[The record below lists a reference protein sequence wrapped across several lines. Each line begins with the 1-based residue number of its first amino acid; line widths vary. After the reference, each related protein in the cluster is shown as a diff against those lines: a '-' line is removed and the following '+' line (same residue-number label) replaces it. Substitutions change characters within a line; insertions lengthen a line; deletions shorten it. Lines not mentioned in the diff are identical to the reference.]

1 MELEAKLTLDTGPF
15 AAALA
20 DALAA
25 VEKLAGE
32 TGGLS
37 ARVAEARE
45 RLSGMGEAAQSAAK
59 SVEEL
64 TSAQRAGA
72 KFVAEAAA
80 RSREAGDGAEESAA
94 KFNAASAGMAGL
106 SAASAAASGNAAGAA
121 RGIVQLRSSVAA
133 AGASAGA
140 AAGPLLAI
148 AAAAAAAAVAF
159 RAYQERVREL
169 GQMRLDNIF
178 ENARNA
184 AKGLTGEIARTNREL
199 ERQNNLKRALA
210 GVADD
215 GRRAAQEAE
224 LAKLEWERQNA
235 LRNSGFDEED
245 AQINRD
251 FDLRRAEME
260 WRHAGENSRAAMD
273 ADRAKRDENNAGIA
287 AREGQIKD
295 LTSQVA
301 EAVGKALGAGQKGD
315 ADEAKRWNDVAAGL
329 NAAAARLRDEIAAM
343 QGENEVLTAK
353 LDNWGDS
360 YGLNAAGWRLEAE
373 RSKLEAD
380 EARGRREIWEPES
393 PGGAG
398 AGESRSTFPVP
409 RSPAILSDSL
419 ARIGGFVGVS
429 AQDRAAERAQRERE
443 NQTRLM
449 EQIERNTRE
458 GGSAVLG

>member
-25 VEKLAGE
+25 VERLAGE

-106 SAASAAASGNAAGAA
+106 SAASAAASGNAVGAA

-159 RAYQERVREL
+159 RAYQEHVREL
-169 GQMRLDNIF
+169 EQMRLDNAF

-184 AKGLTGEIARTNREL
+184 AKGLAGEIARTNREL

-235 LRNSGFDEED
+235 LRNSGFAEED

-273 ADRAKRDENNAGIA
+273 ADKAKRDENNAGIA

-301 EAVGKALGAGQKGD
+301 EAVGKALEAGQKGD

-329 NAAAARLRDEIAAM
+329 NAAAARLRDEITAM

-353 LDNWGDS
+353 LKGD

-419 ARIGGFVGVS
+419 ARIGGFVGSS

>member
-1 MELEAKLTLDTGPF
+1 
-15 AAALA
+15 
-20 DALAA
+20 
-25 VEKLAGE
+25 
-32 TGGLS
+32 
-37 ARVAEARE
+37 
-45 RLSGMGEAAQSAAK
+45 
-59 SVEEL
+59 
-64 TSAQRAGA
+64 
-72 KFVAEAAA
+72 
-80 RSREAGDGAEESAA
+80 
-94 KFNAASAGMAGL
+94 
-106 SAASAAASGNAAGAA
+106 
-121 RGIVQLRSSVAA
+121 
-133 AGASAGA
+133 
-140 AAGPLLAI
+140 AGPLLAI

-458 GGSAVLG
+458 GGSAVLA

>member
-25 VEKLAGE
+25 VERLAGE

-106 SAASAAASGNAAGAA
+106 SAASAAASGNAVGAA

-159 RAYQERVREL
+159 RAYQEHVREL
-169 GQMRLDNIF
+169 EQMRLDNAF

-184 AKGLTGEIARTNREL
+184 AKGLAGEIARTNREL

-235 LRNSGFDEED
+235 LRNSGFAEED

-273 ADRAKRDENNAGIA
+273 ADKAKRDENNAGIA

-301 EAVGKALGAGQKGD
+301 EAVGKALEAGQKGD

-329 NAAAARLRDEIAAM
+329 NAAAARLRDEITAM

-353 LDNWGDS
+353 LKGD

-380 EARGRREIWEPES
+380 EARGRLEES

-419 ARIGGFVGVS
+419 ARIGGFVGSS